1 MFTGLVQRMGRVE
14 IPSQR
19 TDGARVAIRHD
30 AWEDPLVEGES
41 VAVSGVCLTATNPE
55 PDVFY
60 CDLLEE
66 TIDRAGGRISRAG
79 ASINLERAM
88 RAEDRFGGHIV
99 QGHVDGTGVI
109 SAVGEAG
116 ADLVLC
122 ITAGPDLMRG
132 LITKG
137 SVACDG
143 VSLTV
148 ASLGEES
155 FDVHIIPHSREQT
168 TLGEATIGEEINIEI
183 DLVGKYIYRYLDGQ
197 STRGGITAED
207 LRSAGFGSL

>member
-1 MFTGLVQRMGRVE
+1 MGRVE

-30 AWEDPLVEGES
+30 AWEEPLVEGES
-41 VAVSGVCLTATNPE
+41 VAVSGVCLTVTNPE
-55 PDVFY
+55 PELFY

-66 TIDRAGGRISRAG
+66 TIVRAGGRICRAG
-79 ASINLERAM
+79 AAINLERAM
-88 RAEDRFGGHIV
+88 RADDRFGGHIV
-99 QGHVDGTGVI
+99 QGHVDGTGII

-116 ADLVLC
+116 SDLVLC
-122 ITAGPDLMRG
+122 ITAGPDLLRG
-132 LITKG
+132 LIAKG

-143 VSLTV
+143 VSLTI
-148 ASLGEES
+148 ARLGEES

-168 TLGEATIGEEINIEI
+168 TLGEVPIGEEINIEV
-183 DLVGKYIYRYLDGQ
+183 DLIGKYIYRYLDG
-197 STRGGITAED
+197 RPPGGGITAED